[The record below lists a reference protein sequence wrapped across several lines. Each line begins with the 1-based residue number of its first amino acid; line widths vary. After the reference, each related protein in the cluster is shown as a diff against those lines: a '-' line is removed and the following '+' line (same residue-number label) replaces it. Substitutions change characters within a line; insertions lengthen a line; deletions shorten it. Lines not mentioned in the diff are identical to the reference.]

1 MATHM
6 LPADRR
12 QLRSDLHRDDLLWRS
27 GCQAGA
33 PTVDVE
39 DLVGQEGDALHLI
52 VTHGAEGRPEAQ

>member
-33 PTVDVE
+33 PTVDV
-39 DLVGQEGDALHLI
+39 LHLI

>member
-1 MATHM
+1 
-6 LPADRR
+6 
-12 QLRSDLHRDDLLWRS
+12 LLWRS

-39 DLVGQEGDALHLI
+39 DLVDQEGDALHLI